1 VVLRSPE
8 TFGLKKEKG
17 KETLITHKR
26 RKHGM
31 SNSGSEDDD
40 DEDDDDDEYDD
51 DDDDDDDNDDDSD
64 AVKDVEEEISNGIHN
79 NLL

>member
-1 VVLRSPE
+1 MVLRSPE

-17 KETLITHKR
+17 KVTLITHKR
-26 RKHGM
+26 QKHGM
-31 SNSGSEDDD
+31 WNSGSEDDD
-40 DEDDDDDEYDD
+40 DEDDDDEYDD
-51 DDDDDDDNDDDSD
+51 DDDDDDDDSN